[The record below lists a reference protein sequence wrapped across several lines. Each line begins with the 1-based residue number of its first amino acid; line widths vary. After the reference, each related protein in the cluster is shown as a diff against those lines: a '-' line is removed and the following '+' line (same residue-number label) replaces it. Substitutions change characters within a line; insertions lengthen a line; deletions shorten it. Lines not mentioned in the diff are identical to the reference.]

1 MTKEEQ
7 QKYINKS
14 QQLRAEFREE
24 NPELAEQL
32 ARQVRKKRAAS
43 RLQRELLEAE
53 EGENDEDLFP

>member
-14 QQLRAEFREE
+14 QRLRAEFREE

-53 EGENDEDLFP
+53 EDENDEDLFP